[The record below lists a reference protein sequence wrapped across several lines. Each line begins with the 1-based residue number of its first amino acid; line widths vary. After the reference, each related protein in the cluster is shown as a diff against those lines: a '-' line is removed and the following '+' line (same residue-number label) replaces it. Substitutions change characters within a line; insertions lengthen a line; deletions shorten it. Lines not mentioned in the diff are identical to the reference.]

1 MEYLIGIVLVLASF
15 LFAYVSSV
23 VIEEEKKHKRIPL
36 FWEKEFWKK
45 RKLFDKSDIE
55 YRDGDNT

>member
-23 VIEEEKKHKRIPL
+23 VIEEEKKHKKIPL
-36 FWEKEFWKK
+36 FWEKEFWQK
-45 RKLFDKSDIE
+45 RKED
-55 YRDGDNT
+55 